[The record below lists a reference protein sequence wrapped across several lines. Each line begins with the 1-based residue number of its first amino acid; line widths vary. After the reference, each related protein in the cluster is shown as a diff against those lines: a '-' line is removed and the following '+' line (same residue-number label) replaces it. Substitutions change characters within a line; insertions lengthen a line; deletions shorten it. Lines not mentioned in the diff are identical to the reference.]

1 MRRSGFALLALA
13 AAALLGTLAL
23 ELDQG
28 AADGTAPIAMPP
40 AGSALPAEPAQAPP
54 ANRAGEWVT
63 TILARPL
70 FSPGRRPPPLED
82 VQSSAAKS
90 DILPRLTG
98 ILVSPAGKTA
108 IFADPSG
115 GKPIVL
121 REGDRI
127 GAFTVQAIEA
137 GQVTL
142 TGAEGTQ
149 VLRPAFERGSAAS
162 ASPLQA
168 AAVPAVQTAV
178 RTAP

>member
-1 MRRSGFALLALA
+1 MRGSGFALLALA
-13 AAALLGTLAL
+13 AAALLGILTL

-28 AADGTAPIAMPP
+28 GADR
-40 AGSALPAEPAQAPP
+40 SALLSTPRAGAQAEPAPAPP
-54 ANRAGEWVT
+54 ANRTGEWVA

-70 FSPGRRPPPLED
+70 FSPDRRPPPGD
-82 VQSSAAKS
+82 VQSSTATP

-108 IFADPSG
+108 IFADPTG

-142 TGAEGTQ
+142 TGPEGTQ
-149 VLRPAFERGSAAS
+149 VMRPAFEAGSAAS
-162 ASPLQA
+162 ASPPPA
-168 AAVPAVQTAV
+168 AAAPAVQTAV
-178 RTAP
+178 KMAP